1 MSCYSFVNKLIHR
14 NKKMSP
20 HEMEIINHYKVLLDE
35 KNKELVRKDETIAQL
50 ERKLEDK
57 ELMIKYLQNEIDKF
71 RQVVAPITQR
81 IITKQINLGSDIWCL
96 NGKKHGVVQTQNKQA
111 EEPPQTPEPSRVK
124 REGISAEPL
133 NLSKS
138 DLQIRKIP
146 KKTCSRELIK
156 AAILDNDFMKNLE
169 LTQIREI
176 VDCMYPE
183 EYKAGS
189 LIICEGDVGSI
200 VYVLE

>member
-133 NLSKS
+133 NLSK
-138 DLQIRKIP
+138 
-146 KKTCSRELIK
+146 T
-156 AAILDNDFMKNLE
+156 ILDNDFMKNLE